1 MGSLKRCVYLALK
14 SCLLALCFVSF
25 QEWVIIYK
33 SFTHVHTQ
41 TQQMDKFRSFTIES
55 DGLCRATPKAP
66 HDPWAPKSS
75 WSTRF
80 CPPHWSGIHQSWTLG
95 SCWSWRPKLH
105 LYTWDPLHRGNP
117 YIRIFFMV
125 VVTNNMERGQ
135 EGVGQNIYFCIEA
148 TNRLVV
154 VQ

>member
-1 MGSLKRCVYLALK
+1 MCSSFVFCLFFSISGMGDNLQVIYTCAYSN
-14 SCLLALCFVSF
+14 SF
-25 QEWVIIYK
+25 
-33 SFTHVHTQ
+33 SPDRFFPL
-41 TQQMDKFRSFTIES
+41 MDKFRSSTIES

-80 CPPHWSGIHQSWTLG
+80 CPPYWPGINQSWTLG

-117 YIRIFFMV
+117 YSDFLYGGGHQYHG
-125 VVTNNMERGQ
+125 TGS
-135 EGVGQNIYFCIEA
+135 GKSWASHLLLHWGH
-148 TNRLVV
+148 
-154 VQ
+154 